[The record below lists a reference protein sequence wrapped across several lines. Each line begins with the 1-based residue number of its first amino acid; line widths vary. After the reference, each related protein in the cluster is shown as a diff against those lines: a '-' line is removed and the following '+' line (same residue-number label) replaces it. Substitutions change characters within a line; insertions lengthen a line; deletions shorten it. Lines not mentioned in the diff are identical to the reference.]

1 MKIQG
6 RCRNCGRD
14 FPIDLLI
21 QDPAKAGHCPFCNV
35 AIDQQ
40 YGGLLVDAL
49 GELQRVGT
57 FMEATLRKVESFGPN
72 LEIDAE
78 SVLGPI
84 RRGLGAREEAS
95 AKRRSTA
102 EASEAAGTAGMAAG

>member
-1 MKIQG
+1 LKLQG

-14 FPIDLLI
+14 FPVDLLI
-21 QDPAKAGHCPFCNV
+21 QDPAKAGRCPFCGV

-40 YGGLLVDAL
+40 YGALLVDAL

-57 FMEATLRKVESFGPN
+57 FMVSTLKKVESFGPN

-78 SVLGPI
+78 SVLDPI
-84 RRGLGAREEAS
+84 RRQLGAREEAS
-95 AKRRSTA
+95 ARRKAT
-102 EASEAAGTAGMAAG
+102 EQASQAQGPAGRAAG